1 MNAELRAQQQALLAA
16 LYAPGLEDAMN
27 FIAPHAAPVRVGG
40 QNSLKRGL
48 QAYRAH
54 GQALAQRALA
64 AAHPVLEQLLGD
76 ENFEALACAFWQA
89 QPPVLGDIAR
99 WGEALPAF
107 IEAAPQLAQEPW
119 LADVARVEWA
129 LHCAGSAADLPVDP
143 GSLTLLADTDPAD
156 LLLRL
161 APGLVCL
168 QSAWPVVSIANAH
181 LEGQP
186 SLALAGQRLQD
197 GLAETALVWRQGYR
211 PRLREA
217 QAGEPAFLRAL
228 QAGASLADALAASP
242 ALDFNGWLLPAF
254 QSGLLVGAA
263 MSPACTASTQGLDS

>member
-27 FIAPHAAPVRVGG
+27 FIAPHATPVRAGG

-64 AAHPVLEQLLGD
+64 AAHPVLEQL
-76 ENFEALACAFWQA
+76 
-89 QPPVLGDIAR
+89 LGDIAR